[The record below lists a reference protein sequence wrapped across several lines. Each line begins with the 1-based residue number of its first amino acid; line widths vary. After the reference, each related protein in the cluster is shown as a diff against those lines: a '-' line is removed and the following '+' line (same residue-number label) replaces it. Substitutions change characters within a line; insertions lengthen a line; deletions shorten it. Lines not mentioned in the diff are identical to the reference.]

1 MLSLISAALLAAPAL
16 QPVPTEFRTGANVI
30 TASKARA
37 HLERL
42 TSDEFYGRGTG
53 QRGYQLA
60 AEWMADQFKSFGLEP
75 IGEDGYFHMTPF
87 TQFKPTEAAL
97 EVEGSEPINL
107 ARGLTLDGVSGDI
120 SIEGT
125 LTVIPS
131 SQQDLAGDSLAGQVV
146 VLVGSFDRGQ
156 MQVIQ
161 RRQPAAIVWATDNAW
176 GEAPVRFGHDQ
187 PERAGRGAPMAFIPQ
202 PHGLKIA
209 SRLRALDGMK
219 ATSLKVKLS
228 AQIQP
233 TNVEIPNVVA
243 WLPGSDAS
251 VRHEFVGIGCHLDH
265 LGISRGVVYPGADDD
280 GSGTAAVLLA
290 AEAFAK
296 NPVKPKRS
304 VLFMAFTGE
313 EMGLLG
319 AGHLAANPPGGLSL
333 ANMRGLVQLDMVGRN
348 EESATERAE
357 DNVNTIHLVGS
368 QKGSMDYHN
377 VILEVN
383 KQVGFTFEYDQEDVY
398 RRSDH
403 YKFAERGVPVAFLFA
418 GFTPDYHQPTDT
430 IDKINFDKIVK
441 SARLAYLTSMASANR
456 AEPYRKNGT
465 EPVGG

>member
-1 MLSLISAALLAAPAL
+1 MLSLISVALLAAPAL
-16 QPVPTEFRTGANVI
+16 QPVPVEFRTGSNAI

-60 AEWMADQFKSFGLEP
+60 AEWVASQFKSFGLEP
-75 IGEDGYFHMTPF
+75 IGKDGYFHMTPF
-87 TQFKPTEAAL
+87 TQFKPTEAAFA
-97 EVEGSEPINL
+97 VEGSEPINL
-107 ARGLTLDGVSGDI
+107 ARGLTLDGVSADF
-120 SIEGT
+120 SVEGT
-125 LTVIPS
+125 LTVVPA
-131 SQQDLAGDSLAGQVV
+131 SQENLAGDSMAGQVA
-146 VLVGSFDRGQ
+146 VLVGSFSRGQ
-156 MQVIQ
+156 LQAIQ
-161 RRQPAAIVWATDNAW
+161 RRQPAAIVWATDSAW
-176 GEAPVRFGHDQ
+176 GEPPVRFGHGQ
-187 PERAGRGAPMAFIPQ
+187 AERAGRGAPMAFIPQ
-202 PHGLKIA
+202 PHGLKLA
-209 SRLRALDGMK
+209 SRYRAMDSMK
-219 ATSLKVKLS
+219 ATSVKVKLS
-228 AQIQP
+228 AQIEP

-243 WLPGSDAS
+243 WLPGSDPS

-265 LGISRGVVYPGADDD
+265 LGISRGIVYPGADDD

-319 AGHLAANPPGGLSL
+319 AGHLAANPPGGLKLSD
-333 ANMRGLVQLDMVGRN
+333 MRALVQLDMVGRN
-348 EESATERAE
+348 EETANDRPE
-357 DNVNTIHLVGS
+357 DNETTIHLVGS

-418 GFTPDYHQPTDT
+418 GFHPDYHQPTDT
-430 IDKINFDKIVK
+430 IEKINFDKIVK
-441 SARLAYLTSMASANR
+441 SARFAYLTSMASANR
-456 AEPYRKNGT
+456 AQAYRKNGT